1 MKHFDVMIATAQQV
15 DLVILRSS
23 NDASYLWSRYKMK
36 DNQTQSKCKEIYA
49 TNETVGYKAKD
60 SKKLE

>member
-49 TNETVGYKAKD
+49 TNELWDIKLKTQ
-60 SKKLE
+60 KKLE